1 MDDLTAQERELITM
15 FRRLRSFSAIVHRN
29 GRWRVVIADEEDG
42 TTKAGDGD
50 DFREGLGRPQR
61 QEVR

>member
-1 MDDLTAQERELITM
+1 MM
-15 FRRLRSFSAIVHRN
+15 FGRLSSFSAIVHRN

-50 DFREGLGRPQR
+50 DFEKAWDDLSGRR
-61 QEVR
+61 